1 MIRETRSADDIAVVA
16 RHFPQF
22 LSGNEVKDD
31 CRYFVA
37 EQGGEIVGLIMFD
50 HIEDDVWR
58 GHFMMIRPGKG
69 VIYARQAIRKMLE
82 SGACRILGMTPID
95 NHKAL
100 RAAFAAGM
108 RYVRKSDQ
116 FHITECP

>member
-1 MIRETRSADDIAVVA
+1 MIRETRDADEIAVVA

-22 LSGNEVKDD
+22 LPGADVKDD
-31 CRYFVA
+31 CRYFLA
-37 EQGGEIVGLIMFD
+37 EQDGEIVGLIMFD

-58 GHFMMIRPGKG
+58 GHFMMIRPGNG
-69 VIYARQAIRKMLE
+69 VIYARQAIRAMLG
-82 SGACRILGMTPID
+82 SGAGRILGMTPID

-100 RAAFAAGM
+100 RAAFGAGM

-116 FHITECP
+116 FNITECP